1 MKNKKSYFF
10 NFIIFLIYSSFIFWI
25 FWGLGVLKKKI
36 KENGRNCAY
45 LRGTYIRNSDYK
57 KILKENWGSFDLT
70 SDDIFKFKELRM
82 TVVRVPFVWIYMK
95 KYSIYLETY
104 S

>member
-1 MKNKKSYFF
+1 MK
-10 NFIIFLIYSSFIFWI
+10 I
-25 FWGLGVLKKKI
+25 LKKKII

-57 KILKENWGSFDLT
+57 KTLKENWGSFDLT

-95 KYSIYLETY
+95 KWSIYLETY